1 MVKGINNALFPLSE
15 TTHPLLL
22 SHFLDSTSLPCE
34 ESKMCHES
42 PASSALALII
52 TMIGSVFCI
61 WHIYSFDHG
70 ACLIPSKREI
80 FRCVVI
86 VSSSPSG
93 TT

>member
-1 MVKGINNALFPLSE
+1 
-15 TTHPLLL
+15 
-22 SHFLDSTSLPCE
+22 
-34 ESKMCHES
+34 MCHES

-70 ACLIPSKREI
+70 ACLIPNKREI

-93 TT
+93 TTLFVIDAQWMILSSLILFVTWDAVSLLVGHGARTSC